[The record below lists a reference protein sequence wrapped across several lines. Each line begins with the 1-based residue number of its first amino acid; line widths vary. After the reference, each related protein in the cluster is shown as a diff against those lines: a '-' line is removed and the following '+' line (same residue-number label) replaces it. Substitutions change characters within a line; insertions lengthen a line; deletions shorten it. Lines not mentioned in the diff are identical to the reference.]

1 MKHRD
6 RMWNFHWSM
15 RIDHHPR
22 VTLSLFE
29 ELRESRDKA
38 DRDLR
43 VTLQKYEKEI
53 NRLHNE
59 ECSCPWNGDT
69 LFPGE
74 DRYAVST

>member
-6 RMWNFHWSM
+6 RMWNFHRSM
-15 RIDHHPR
+15 GIDHHPR

-29 ELRESRDKA
+29 QLLESRNKA

-59 ECSCPWNGDT
+59 ECSCPWNGAT

-74 DRYAVST
+74 DRYAIST